1 MNHRLDYKHA
11 IAYTDAME
19 FLISHYAEFPE
30 KVPTGGPCAEI
41 SDALHKNHR
50 FILTPDGEVV
60 FGDCIIPGI
69 KAEEFN
75 EYRRTVSYAGQEP
88 NHG

>member
-1 MNHRLDYKHA
+1 MNYRLSYKET

-19 FLISHYAEFPE
+19 YLITHFAEFPA
-30 KVPTGGPCAEI
+30 KVPSGGPTTEI
-41 SDALHKNHR
+41 SVPYHKNHR
-50 FILTPDGEVV
+50 FVLTPEGEVV

-69 KAEEFN
+69 NAKEFN
-75 EYRRTVSYAGQEP
+75 EYRRQVSYAGQDP

>member
-1 MNHRLDYKHA
+1 MNYLLDYKQA

-19 FLISHYAEFPE
+19 FLISHYAEFPA
-30 KVPTGGPCAEI
+30 KVPSGGPCAEI
-41 SDALHKNHR
+41 SNALHKNHR
-50 FILTPDGEVV
+50 FILTPEGEVV

-69 KAEEFN
+69 NAEEFN
-75 EYRRTVSYAGQEP
+75 EYRRTVSYAGKEP